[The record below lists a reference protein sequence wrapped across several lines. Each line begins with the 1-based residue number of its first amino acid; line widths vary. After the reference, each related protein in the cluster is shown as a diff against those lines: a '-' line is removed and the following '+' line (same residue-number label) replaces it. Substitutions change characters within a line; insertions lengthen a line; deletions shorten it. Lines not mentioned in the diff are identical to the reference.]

1 MSLEELNDIEITTC
15 KNHKEYVIEV
25 TEKSLVLK
33 NKNDTYVIDFEGR
46 DDDEIMLQIFS
57 FIKNCW

>member
-1 MSLEELNDIEITTC
+1 MRLEELNGIEITTC

-46 DDDEIMLQIFS
+46 ADDEIMLQIFS